1 MKSQL
6 FFLSSVIV
14 NVAITQSISPESSK
28 AVLVAA
34 VTGVNST
41 STPKLSA
48 NFLAKEISNPEYS
61 PVAGSS

>member
-1 MKSQL
+1 M
-6 FFLSSVIV
+6 